1 MEKILLEDCCE
12 ILDSMR
18 VPITSSNRVEGP
30 YPYYGANGIQDH
42 VAEYIFDD
50 ELVLLAEDGG
60 NFGSK
65 ERPIAYRVSGKCWV
79 NNHAHVLKPKASI
92 DVDYLCYSLMF
103 YDVGGMVN
111 GATRQKLTQAAMRQM
126 LIPKRS
132 IEDQQYIV
140 KLLRKVVTIKEERKQ
155 QLEELDNLIKARFVE
170 LFGNPII
177 NEKGWNTA
185 ELNSVCDG
193 IGDGLHGTP
202 EYDESGDYPFINGNN
217 LMNGI
222 IEITPATKMVNEE
235 TYRKHFI
242 ELTDNA
248 ILLSINGTLGKL
260 AFYNG
265 EAVMLGKS
273 ACYCNLK
280 PEINREFVYG
290 VMKTDAFM
298 GFLESNATAST
309 IKNVGLKAI
318 RGFRLILPPEE
329 LQTEFV
335 EFSKQVDKSKVAV
348 QKALDETQ
356 ILFDSLM
363 QEYFG

>member
-1 MEKILLEDCCE
+1 MEIIKLVEICNPKQWKTIPTGDLLD
-12 ILDSMR
+12 
-18 VPITSSNRVEGP
+18 EG
-30 YPYYGANGIQDH
+30 YPVYGANGIIGYYGEYNH
-42 VAEYIFDD
+42 ENPVVAITC
-50 ELVLLAEDGG
+50 
-60 NFGSK
+60 
-65 ERPIAYRVSGKCWV
+65 R
-79 NNHAHVLKPKASI
+79 
-92 DVDYLCYSLMF
+92 
-103 YDVGGMVN
+103 
-111 GATRQKLTQAAMRQM
+111 GATCGSINITAPHAYVTGNAMCLDDVREDIEIEYLYYCLKHYDFKGVISGSAQPQITRQGLNKVD
-126 LIPKRS
+126 IS
-132 IEDQQYIV
+132 ICSHEEQLNIIDR
-140 KLLRKVVTIKEERKQ
+140 LRKVEAIIKLREDE
-155 QLEELDNLIKARFVE
+155 LLELDNLIKARFVE

-348 QKALDETQ
+348 QKALDEAQ
-356 ILFDSLM
+356 LLFDSLM